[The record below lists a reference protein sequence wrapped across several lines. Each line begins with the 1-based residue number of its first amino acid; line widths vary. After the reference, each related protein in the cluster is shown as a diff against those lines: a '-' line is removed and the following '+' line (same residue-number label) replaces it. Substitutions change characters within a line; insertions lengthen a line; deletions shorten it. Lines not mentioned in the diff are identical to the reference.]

1 MITLAANYK
10 TLTYDIASDEQVSA
24 DVGVVGVGERVFVP
38 GGPTK
43 LRQWDFNEQV
53 QVLKIFDSDNEIVAQ
68 SAQEDATNK
77 RLALLSK
84 VTGGGINLSYY
95 EDVSSNQLDI
105 STAFKLGIKIED
117 SDSVVT
123 TAKLSVLLGQNNL
136 VMVCAAV
143 ET

>member
-1 MITLAANYK
+1 MITLAADYK
-10 TLTYDIASDEQVSA
+10 TLTYNIASDEQVSA
-24 DVGVVGVGERVFVP
+24 DVGVVGVGKRVFVP

-53 QVLKIFDSDNEIVAQ
+53 QVLKIFNSGNEIVAQ

-84 VTGGGINLSYY
+84 ITGGGINLSYY
-95 EDVSSNQLDI
+95 EDVASNQLDI

-123 TAKLSVLLGQNNL
+123 TAKLSVLLG
-136 VMVCAAV
+136 
-143 ET
+143 